1 MTEAHRLH
9 FNEKVPVGPLKSGFA
24 PGTGKVPKE
33 KGLKAGFIITTVGC
47 LEKVT
52 LRLED
57 QNSAS
62 SFSETFEIVS
72 LVGTLSQDGV
82 HLHVAL
88 SDSTG
93 KTIGGHFV

>member
-1 MTEAHRLH
+1 MRRYRLAHSNPDLRQELER
-9 FNEKVPVGPLKSGFA
+9 FQKRRVLKR
-24 PGTGKVPKE
+24 
-33 KGLKAGFIITTVGC
+33 GFIITTVGC